1 MPNDT
6 RGESIEKIAE
16 LLKDIRVAMLVT
28 QDEAGL
34 VRSRPM
40 WTQDAPF
47 DGTVWFLTPADS
59 SAAADITNEP
69 RVNLA
74 YANASAES
82 YLSASG
88 QALILND
95 RDKIREFWSPMLKA
109 WWDGPDDPSI
119 RVIRVD
125 VEQVEYWDTPG
136 GKLVSLF
143 QLAKGMVTGDHGQQS
158 DNEVVHFER

>member
-1 MPNDT
+1 MSSET
-6 RGESIEKIAE
+6 RSESIEKIAE
-16 LLKDIRVAMLVT
+16 LLKEIRVAMLVT
-28 QDEAGL
+28 QDEQGR

-59 SAAADITNEP
+59 SAAADITHVP

-82 YLSASG
+82 YLSAAG
-88 QALILND
+88 DAQILND
-95 RDKIREFWSPMLKA
+95 REKIREFWSPMLKA
-109 WWDGPDDPSI
+109 WWDGPDDPAI

-125 VEQVEYWDTPG
+125 VEEVEYWDTPG

-143 QLAKGMVTGDHGQQS
+143 QLAKGMVTGKQSQQS
-158 DNEVVHFER
+158 DNETVHF